1 VYGVNEAIDLTGAKL
16 HLDDGQASSNPKGRV
31 ADVPVVKDGV
41 FPYMGSFRAG
51 FEDPPLQTNLSI
63 SRKVWKLLSRRCV

>member
-1 VYGVNEAIDLTGAKL
+1 VSASRLVDTNPPKTGSD
-16 HLDDGQASSNPKGRV
+16 HFRITED
-31 ADVPVVKDGV
+31 PVVKDGV

>member
-1 VYGVNEAIDLTGAKL
+1 VKFDISSGNQALTRCAFIDSFRI
-16 HLDDGQASSNPKGRV
+16 DD
-31 ADVPVVKDGV
+31 PVVKDGV

-63 SRKVWKLLSRRCV
+63 SRKVWKLLSPRCV